1 MQSIMGK
8 YKILKPEALGFLP
21 SDLENPDFAFSFD
34 GKSDQEI
41 QKLVDDGVICLIDNT
56 SEP

>member
-1 MQSIMGK
+1 MPNIMGK

-34 GKSDQEI
+34 GKSEDEM
-41 QKLVDDGVICLIDNT
+41 KSLVDDGVVSLIDNT

>member
-1 MQSIMGK
+1 M
-8 YKILKPEALGFLP
+8 KPEALGFLP

-34 GKSDQEI
+34 GKSEEEI
-41 QKLVDDGVICLIDNT
+41 AKLVDDGVVSLIDNT